1 MSSNLDTSVVIV
13 DFRQEMHSN
22 SIECA
27 NVLLSQFRKFSKSIL
42 DKCFHLI
49 RNSSCNVSY
58 NAYSNALNVTYR
70 IKRLFRRE
78 SAIILTIQGSL
89 ANCTLSYNIK
99 KSKKLA
105 KALMSISELSAS
117 TVNCIY
123 LYNAMQIEGSK
134 IEEDDDDDEE

>member
-13 DFRQEMHSN
+13 DFRNEMHSN

-27 NVLLSQFRKFSKSIL
+27 NVLLSQLRKLCKSML
-42 DKCFHLI
+42 DKCFHFI

-58 NAYSNALNVTYR
+58 NAYSNALDVTYR

-78 SAIILTIQGSL
+78 SVIILTIQGSL
-89 ANCTLSYNIK
+89 ARCTLSDNIK
-99 KSKKLA
+99 KLKKLA
-105 KALMSISELSAS
+105 KALMSISELSAN

-134 IEEDDDDDEE
+134 IEEDDDEE

>member
-1 MSSNLDTSVVIV
+1 MSSNLDTSVVII
-13 DFRQEMHSN
+13 DFRQEMYSN
-22 SIECA
+22 SIEFA

-58 NAYSNALNVTYR
+58 NAYSNALDVTYR

-78 SAIILTIQGSL
+78 NVIILTIQGSL
-89 ANCTLSYNIK
+89 ARCTLSDNIK

-105 KALMSISELSAS
+105 KALMSISELSAN
-117 TVNCIY
+117 TVNYIY

-134 IEEDDDDDEE
+134 IEEDEDEE